1 MADSTTLEGVGVSEH
16 AGSEGSLPNAWHD
29 LRWMG
34 LHALGLTA
42 LTIGIVVLAIAG
54 AAIAPDTLPASAPTV
69 FAIAGGIAAL
79 VAIVAFPIAVVTLLR
94 SGGQRQLVAS
104 LLVLALGVALVLF
117 VGAAELIDA
126 ARDLRTTHS
135 LIGLLAIVLI
145 VGGLLASRGGFN
157 RLLRSFVLDEAISR
171 RFGVLL
177 RGATYA
183 ALVVGIFVP
192 FLPLWLSA
200 VTPRHCATWT
210 AALAATAFS
219 IPPFMASWVIWA
231 LDRSIVKSLALVQQC
246 PHCGYPR
253 PPGSR
258 CPECGH
264 DATPTSV

>member
-1 MADSTTLEGVGVSEH
+1 MAGSATREGVGVSERTG
-16 AGSEGSLPNAWHD
+16 AEGSLPNAWHD

-42 LTIGIVVLAIAG
+42 CAIGVVVLAIAG
-54 AAIAPDTLPASAPTV
+54 AAIAPGILPVLAPAV
-69 FAIAGGIAAL
+69 FVIAGGLAAL
-79 VAIVAFPIAVVTLLR
+79 VSLVALPIAVVTLLR
-94 SGGQRQLVAS
+94 SGGQSQLVAS
-104 LLVLALGVALVLF
+104 LAVLAVGIALVLF

-126 ARDLRTTHS
+126 AMDVRTTHS
-135 LIGLLAIVLI
+135 IVGLLAILLI
-145 VGGLLASRGGFN
+145 VGGLIASRGGFR
-157 RLLRSFVLDEAISR
+157 RLLRSFALDDAESR
-171 RFGVLL
+171 RLGVML

-219 IPPFMASWVIWA
+219 IPPFMASWVIWT
-231 LDRSIVKSLALVQQC
+231 LDRSIAKSLARLQHC
-246 PHCGYPR
+246 PHCGYLR
-253 PPGSR
+253 PAGTR

-264 DATPTSV
+264 ESGATSV